1 MQQSIPELEAIV
13 ALNSFGSLLWPRH
26 GALDLQVPVLFTGG
40 TLDLITPPLSEQ
52 LDLLLATQPHL
63 ASRVVIGVDVH
74 KEKKTSD
81 DLFKLGTELV
91 GVQPLNVQSLLA
103 VEIKT
108 FLEQVEAGE
117 VLKGSMHKQVGDLR
131 LHRLDRA
138 AVERLRNAQ

>member
-1 MQQSIPELEAIV
+1 M
-13 ALNSFGSLLWPRH
+13 
-26 GALDLQVPVLFTGG
+26 
-40 TLDLITPPLSEQ
+40 
-52 LDLLLATQPHL
+52 
-63 ASRVVIGVDVH
+63 
-74 KEKKTSD
+74 
-81 DLFKLGTELV
+81 